1 MVNFSLHLGDC
12 LEVLKKLDDNS
23 IDSIVSDPPYG
34 ISFMGKKWDYDV
46 PSKEIWEECLRV
58 LKPGGYMVAFAGSKT
73 QHRMAHRIEEAGF
86 EVVDVMIWTYASGF
100 PKSHNVANNIDK
112 MFGASTRGKAIPMA
126 STNLP
131 TGKYA
136 IEKLEGNKVEKYEAR
151 TPHGEP
157 WVAWGTAL
165 KPAIEPITLAKKPGE
180 AILNLSGKRV
190 FFNSKASKKDRDEG
204 IKPSSP
210 SEGRNTSHN
219 NTHPTVKPT
228 SLMAELCHIIT
239 PIGGTILDP
248 FMGSG
253 STGKA
258 AIANGFSFVGI
269 EREQE
274 YLDIARMR
282 IQHTFNKKQQEL
294 F

>member
-1 MVNFSLHLGDC
+1 MMNFSLHLGDC
-12 LEVLKKLDDNS
+12 LEVLKNLDDNS

-58 LKPGGYMVAFAGSKT
+58 LKPGGYLVAFAGSKT
-73 QHRMAHRIEEAGF
+73 QHRMAIRIEDAGF
-86 EVVDVMIWTYASGF
+86 EVVDVMIWSYASGF

-112 MFGASTRGKAIPMA
+112 MYGASTRGKAIPVA

-131 TGKYA
+131 SGKYA
-136 IEKLEGNKVEKYEAR
+136 EEKLEGNKVEKYVAR

-157 WVAWGTAL
+157 WVSWGTAL
-165 KPAIEPITLAKKPGE
+165 KPAIEPITLAKKPGPS
-180 AILNLSGKRV
+180 ILNLSGKRV
-190 FFNSKASKKDRDEG
+190 FFHSKAAKKDRNEGVKDE
-204 IKPSSP
+204 K
-210 SEGRNTSHN
+210 EN
-219 NTHPTVKPT
+219 NHPTVKPVA
-228 SLMAELCHIIT
+228 LMAELCHTIT
-239 PIGGTILDP
+239 PKGGTILDP